1 MSGEDRFEILLTPE
15 IGDGVNTHVQKFI
28 DSSPDGLKLEAKQ
41 VPHVETAL
49 ELLADGHGDM
59 VPVSGEWWYDNRS
72 REFSAALV
80 LPRREPTRVLV
91 GEDKPEYIPKNGI
104 IVADCEVLRRQMLR
118 LRNDLN
124 IKLPSDFEN
133 IPGDV
138 FERVEWLENI
148 RENGEIDGFIT
159 TRTLHSSLKNKPRRH
174 TLGMQRKDDARSR
187 FIPIPLEGYTV
198 MLTRKDFPASRFS
211 KVIDMGA
218 ALSLRLEL
226 TVLDSIESNM
236 RDKIGLV
243 IEQRKIRSIMQDVG
257 NRGKSIGSE
266 NPLKEWKTF
275 SGGENVQGP
284 KDSDPRIDVILETIS
299 SDGSVTTSVERIF
312 PIGESHSGIQTLV
325 VNWQQILK
333 ISREIPEE
341 EKRGRMKQLM
351 DDYIDDLVE
360 KGRLSE
366 DRIYS
371 PLFKEEDYQ

>member
-28 DSSPDGLKLEAKQ
+28 DSSPDGLKLEAKH

-49 ELLADGHGDM
+49 ELLSDGHGDM

-91 GEDKPEYIPKNGI
+91 GDDKPEYIPKNGI

-124 IKLPSDFEN
+124 VKLPSDFEN
-133 IPGDV
+133 IPSDV

-159 TRTLHSSLKNKPRRH
+159 TRTLHSSLSNKPRRH

-198 MLTRKDFPASRFS
+198 LLTRKDFPASRFS

-275 SGGENVQGP
+275 SGSETYQGP

-312 PIGESHSGIQTLV
+312 PIDESHSGIQTLV

-333 ISREIPEE
+333 IAREIPEE

-351 DDYIDDLVE
+351 DDYIDELVT
-360 KGRLSE
+360 KGRLSD

-371 PLFKEEDYQ
+371 PLLREEDYQ

>member
-1 MSGEDRFEILLTPE
+1 MSGEDRFEILLSPE
-15 IGDGVNTHVQKFI
+15 TGDGVSTHAEKFI
-28 DSSPDGLKLEAKQ
+28 DSSPDGLNLVAKH
-41 VPHVETAL
+41 VPHLETAL
-49 ELLADGHGDM
+49 ELLVDGHGDI
-59 VPVSGEWWYDNRS
+59 VPVSGEWWYNNRS
-72 REFSAALV
+72 RYFSAALV

-118 LRNDLN
+118 LRNDLSV
-124 IKLPSDFEN
+124 KLPSDFVN
-133 IPGDV
+133 IPDDV
-138 FERVEWLENI
+138 FGRVEWLENI
-148 RENGEIDGFIT
+148 RSNGEIDGFIT

-187 FIPIPLEGYTV
+187 FIPLPLEGYTV
-198 MLTRKDFPASRFS
+198 LLTRKDFPASRFS

-226 TVLDSIESNM
+226 TVLDSIESTM
-236 RDKIGLV
+236 KDKIGLI

-275 SGGENVQGP
+275 SGGETHQGP
-284 KDSDPRIDVILETIS
+284 KDSDPRIDVILETMS

-312 PIGESHSGIQTLV
+312 PIDESHSGIQTLV
-325 VNWQQILK
+325 VNWQQLLK
-333 ISREIPEE
+333 IARETPEE

-351 DDYIDDLVE
+351 DDYIEELVT

-366 DRIYS
+366 ERVYA

>member
-1 MSGEDRFEILLTPE
+1 MSGEDRFEILLSPE
-15 IGDGVNTHVQKFI
+15 TGDGVSTHAEKFI
-28 DSSPDGLKLEAKQ
+28 DSSPDGLNLVAKH
-41 VPHVETAL
+41 VPHLETAL
-49 ELLADGHGDM
+49 ELLVDGHGDI
-59 VPVSGEWWYDNRS
+59 VPVSGEWWYNNRS
-72 REFSAALV
+72 RYFSAALV

-118 LRNDLN
+118 LRNDLSV
-124 IKLPSDFEN
+124 KLPSDFVN
-133 IPGDV
+133 IPDDV
-138 FERVEWLENI
+138 FGRVEWLENI
-148 RENGEIDGFIT
+148 RSNGEIDGFIT

-187 FIPIPLEGYTV
+187 FIPLPLEGYTV
-198 MLTRKDFPASRFS
+198 LLTRKDFPASRFS

-226 TVLDSIESNM
+226 TVLDSIESTM
-236 RDKIGLV
+236 KDKIGLI

-275 SGGENVQGP
+275 SGGETHQGP

-312 PIGESHSGIQTLV
+312 PIDESHSGIQTLV
-325 VNWQQILK
+325 VNWQQLLK
-333 ISREIPEE
+333 IARETPEE

-351 DDYIDDLVE
+351 DDYIEELVT

-366 DRIYS
+366 ERVYA

>member
-15 IGDGVNTHVQKFI
+15 TGDGVSTHSQKFI
-28 DSSPDGLKLEAKQ
+28 DSSPDGLNLVAKH
-41 VPHVETAL
+41 VPHLETAL
-49 ELLADGHGDM
+49 ELLVDGHGDI
-59 VPVSGEWWYDNRS
+59 VPVSGEWWYNNRS
-72 REFSAALV
+72 RNFSAALV

-124 IKLPSDFEN
+124 VKLPSDFVN
-133 IPGDV
+133 IPDDV
-138 FERVEWLENI
+138 FDRVEWLENI
-148 RENGEIDGFIT
+148 RSSGEIDGFIT
-159 TRTLHSSLKNKPRRH
+159 TRTLHSSLSNKPRRH

-187 FIPIPLEGYTV
+187 FIPLPLEGYTV
-198 MLTRKDFPASRFS
+198 LLTRKDFPASRFS

-226 TVLDSIESNM
+226 TVLDSIESTM
-236 RDKIGLV
+236 KDKIGLI

-275 SGGENVQGP
+275 SGGETHQGP

-312 PIGESHSGIQTLV
+312 PIDESHSGIQTLV
-325 VNWQQILK
+325 VNWQQVLK
-333 ISREIPEE
+333 IARETPEE

-351 DDYIDDLVE
+351 DDYIEELVT

-366 DRIYS
+366 QRVYA

>member
-15 IGDGVNTHVQKFI
+15 TGDGVSTHSQKFI
-28 DSSPDGLKLEAKQ
+28 DSSPDGLNLVAKH
-41 VPHVETAL
+41 VPHLETAL
-49 ELLADGHGDM
+49 ELLVDGHGDI
-59 VPVSGEWWYDNRS
+59 VPVSGEWWYNNRS
-72 REFSAALV
+72 RNFSAALV

-124 IKLPSDFEN
+124 VKLPSDFVN
-133 IPGDV
+133 IPDDV
-138 FERVEWLENI
+138 FGRVEWLENI
-148 RENGEIDGFIT
+148 RSNGEIDGFIT

-187 FIPIPLEGYTV
+187 FIPLPLEGYTV
-198 MLTRKDFPASRFS
+198 LLTRKDFPASRFS

-226 TVLDSIESNM
+226 TVLDSIESTM
-236 RDKIGLV
+236 KDKIGLI

-275 SGGENVQGP
+275 SGGETHQGP

-312 PIGESHSGIQTLV
+312 PVDESHSGIQTLV
-325 VNWQQILK
+325 VNWQKVLK
-333 ISREIPEE
+333 IARETPEE

-351 DDYIDDLVE
+351 DDYIEELVT

-366 DRIYS
+366 ERVYA

>member
-15 IGDGVNTHVQKFI
+15 TGDGVSTHSQKFI
-28 DSSPDGLKLEAKQ
+28 DSSPDGLNLVAKH
-41 VPHVETAL
+41 VPHLETAL
-49 ELLADGHGDM
+49 ELLVDGHGDI
-59 VPVSGEWWYDNRS
+59 VPVSGEWWYNNRS
-72 REFSAALV
+72 RNFSAALV

-124 IKLPSDFEN
+124 VKLPSDFVN
-133 IPGDV
+133 IPDDV
-138 FERVEWLENI
+138 FDRVEWLENI
-148 RENGEIDGFIT
+148 RSNGEIDGFIT
-159 TRTLHSSLKNKPRRH
+159 TRTLHSSLSNKPRRH

-187 FIPIPLEGYTV
+187 FIPLPLEGYTV
-198 MLTRKDFPASRFS
+198 LLTRKDFPASRFS

-226 TVLDSIESNM
+226 TVLDSIESTM
-236 RDKIGLV
+236 KDKIGLI

-275 SGGENVQGP
+275 SGGETHQGP

-312 PIGESHSGIQTLV
+312 PIDESHSGIQTLV
-325 VNWQQILK
+325 VNWQQVLK
-333 ISREIPEE
+333 IARETPEE

-351 DDYIDDLVE
+351 DDYIEELVT

-366 DRIYS
+366 QRVYA

>member
-1 MSGEDRFEILLTPE
+1 MSGENRFEILLTPE

-28 DSSPDGLKLEAKQ
+28 DSSPDGLKLEAKH

-72 REFSAALV
+72 RDFSAALV

-91 GEDKPEYIPKNGI
+91 GDDKPEYLPKNGI

-118 LRNDLN
+118 LRNDLKV
-124 IKLPSDFEN
+124 KLPSDFEN
-133 IPGDV
+133 IPSDV

-159 TRTLHSSLKNKPRRH
+159 TRTLHSSLNNKPRRH

-198 MLTRKDFPASRFS
+198 LLTRKDFPASRFS

-226 TVLDSIESNM
+226 TVLDSIDSNM

-243 IEQRKIRSIMQDVG
+243 IEQ
-257 NRGKSIGSE
+257 GK
-266 NPLKEWKTF
+266 
-275 SGGENVQGP
+275 
-284 KDSDPRIDVILETIS
+284 
-299 SDGSVTTSVERIF
+299 F
-312 PIGESHSGIQTLV
+312 PNHARCWE
-325 VNWQQILK
+325 
-333 ISREIPEE
+333 
-341 EKRGRMKQLM
+341 
-351 DDYIDDLVE
+351 
-360 KGRLSE
+360 
-366 DRIYS
+366 
-371 PLFKEEDYQ
+371 

>member
-1 MSGEDRFEILLTPE
+1 MSGEDRFEILLSPE
-15 IGDGVNTHVQKFI
+15 TGDGVSTHAEKFI
-28 DSSPDGLKLEAKQ
+28 DSSPDGLNLVAKH
-41 VPHVETAL
+41 VPHLETAL
-49 ELLADGHGDM
+49 ELLVDGHGDI
-59 VPVSGEWWYDNRS
+59 VPVSGEWWYNNRS
-72 REFSAALV
+72 RYFSAALV

-118 LRNDLN
+118 LRNDLSV
-124 IKLPSDFEN
+124 KLPSDFVN
-133 IPGDV
+133 IPDDV
-138 FERVEWLENI
+138 FGRVEWLENI
-148 RENGEIDGFIT
+148 RSNGEIDGFIT

-198 MLTRKDFPASRFS
+198 LLTRKDFPASRFS

-226 TVLDSIESNM
+226 TVLDSIESTM
-236 RDKIGLV
+236 KDKIGLI

-275 SGGENVQGP
+275 SGGETHQGP

-299 SDGSVTTSVERIF
+299 ADGSVTTSVERIF
-312 PIGESHSGIQTLV
+312 PIDESHSGIQTLV
-325 VNWQQILK
+325 VNWQQLLK
-333 ISREIPEE
+333 IARETPEE

-351 DDYIDDLVE
+351 DDYIEELVT

-366 DRIYS
+366 ERVYA